1 MSGLHSVSIPVDM
14 LEEFEYLSDAEAGAV
29 IKKYLKYAIDGIEP
43 ELSGV
48 IGCVFRALRRELTRM
63 NDIRAKRSE
72 AGRKGG
78 RGHKKAEPVN
88 TQEGAEQLAMALD
101 EPPQAKQGAI
111 AEQCKQMF
119 SSVEATPPTPET
131 KPMQTAFI
139 DDDEAYQ
146 IQQKNNEVKYEAE
159 RNGFNITASVMD
171 NLSELVAQNGA
182 SAVIEAIRI
191 AGDAGASN
199 MRYLKGVLKGQARD
213 RDRKKR
219 EDSMIDNPMLLE
231 KYAGQRLVFTPCG

>member
-1 MSGLHSVSIPVDM
+1 MSGLHCVSIPVDM

-48 IGCVFRALRRELTRM
+48 IGCVFRALRRELTRI
-63 NDIRAKRSE
+63 NDIRAKRSD

-88 TQEGAEQLAMALD
+88 TQEGAEQLAIALD
-101 EPPQAKQGAI
+101 EPVEKYKQI
-111 AEQCKQMF
+111 VPVVE
-119 SSVEATPPTPET
+119 EATPPTPET

-146 IQQKNNEVKYEAE
+146 IQQKNNEVIYEAE
-159 RNGFNITASVMD
+159 RNGFNITTSVMD